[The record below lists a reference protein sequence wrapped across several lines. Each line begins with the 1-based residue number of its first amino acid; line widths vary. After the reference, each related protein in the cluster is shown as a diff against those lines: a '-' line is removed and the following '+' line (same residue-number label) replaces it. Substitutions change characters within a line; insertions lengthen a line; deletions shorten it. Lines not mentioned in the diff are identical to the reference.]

1 MEALGVARGL
11 VVVLVVAIAP
21 GMFFDVGVNAAYTLH
36 FLTEMNT
43 SVGVMVM
50 DDPETNTRDWA
61 ITWVVDDDGDGQ
73 SKSLG

>member
-1 MEALGVARGL
+1 METFGVARGL

-21 GMFFDVGVNAAYTLH
+21 GMFFDAGVNAAYALH

-50 DDPETNTRDWA
+50 DDPETNTRDWT
-61 ITWVVDDDGDGQ
+61 ITWVADDDGEGR
-73 SKSLG
+73 SMSLG